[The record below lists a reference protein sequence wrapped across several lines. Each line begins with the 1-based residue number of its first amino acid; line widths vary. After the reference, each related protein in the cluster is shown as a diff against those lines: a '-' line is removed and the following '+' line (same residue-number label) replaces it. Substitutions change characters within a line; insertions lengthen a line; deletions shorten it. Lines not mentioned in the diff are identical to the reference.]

1 MLDPINEEDNKWYKR
16 KSGLLVPRNQLG
28 VEGKKIFF
36 AKEISWLIENLT
48 TVLLFNSLLG
58 TVWQLIELSM
68 INISYIRFFS
78 LSQIPVDGALISFVF
93 FLIYSIGRL
102 IKKFVLHT
110 LEAKME
116 RYTQPETLAKIME
129 NIDCTIKRGVINLI
143 IVILLEIGLAI
154 FFINNIFASGPLF
167 TIFLLGFFVLG
178 TGLIVSDII
187 VHYCIKLYSNNPSAA
202 NIENTVRTALENYKN
217 YIAGFAIASIVVVV
231 LLFLLLLKSISDNF
245 ILPVNL
251 YNTEK
256 MENIIYSDFKTTTY
270 DIEYMNDQYIFV
282 SLCTIESCDHEI
294 DKKIVIYPTETVLF
308 E

>member
-1 MLDPINEEDNKWYKR
+1 MLDPTNEEILED
-16 KSGLLVPRNQLG
+16 
-28 VEGKKIFF
+28 KKIFF

-93 FLIYSIGRL
+93 FLIYSIGML
-102 IKKFVLHT
+102 IKKFVLYT

-116 RYTQPETLAKIME
+116 RYTQPEMMEKIVK
-129 NIDCTIKRGVINLI
+129 NIDCTIKRSVVGF
-143 IVILLEIGLAI
+143 IVIIIIDIGLAI
-154 FFINNIFASGPLF
+154 FFITSMFASGPLF
-167 TIFLLGFFVLG
+167 TILLLGFFVLG
-178 TGLIVSDII
+178 TGLMASDII
-187 VHYCIKLYSNNPSAA
+187 VFYCIKLYNDDPSAD
-202 NIENTVRTALENYKN
+202 NIDDIGNTVITVLENYRN
-217 YIAGFAIASIVVVV
+217 CIGGLAIASIIVAI
-231 LLFLLLLKSISDNF
+231 LLLSLLLKSISDNF

-256 MENIIYSDFKTTTY
+256 MESIIYSDFKTDTY